1 MKPTAK
7 LGSLAAVLLPL
18 VFSAL
23 PAGAQSSAEFDMVK
37 GIDERFRLDLGGFF
51 QQFNTT
57 VRLDS
62 ESRGMGT
69 EVSLED
75 DLGLKGSQANFRAD
89 GYWRFGRHARL
100 DFGFLNWNRKASRTL
115 DRDFQIGDDVFH
127 AGASVDTRLTVYVGE
142 LYYSYSL
149 VNDPETE
156 FGLMLGVSTL
166 FNSLSVEGQATVTG
180 SGGAAAA
187 AWDRQGRSLIAPL
200 PAIGAHFRYTL
211 LPGFLF
217 TARVKGFGATV
228 DNVKGSM
235 LDWRVGLDYYP
246 WKNCGIG
253 AAWASTDIKVTYKGS
268 PSAELDYKYS
278 GPMAYLS
285 LVF

>member
-1 MKPTAK
+1 MTRSFRFCLVAAAF
-7 LGSLAAVLLPL
+7 LSLSVPPGRAE
-18 VFSAL
+18 
-23 PAGAQSSAEFDMVK
+23 AQSRGEFEMVK

-51 QQFNTT
+51 QTFSTT

-62 ESRGMGT
+62 EKLGTGT

-75 DLGLKGSQANFRAD
+75 DLGLKGSQLNFRAD

-100 DFGFLNWNRKASRTL
+100 DFGFITWNRKASWTL
-115 DRDFQIGDDVFH
+115 DRDVQVGDTVFH
-127 AGASVDTRLTVYVGE
+127 AGSSVDTRLRVYTGE

-149 VNDPETE
+149 VNNPESE

-166 FNSLSVEGQATVTG
+166 FNTLTVEGQASVTG
-180 SGGAAAA
+180 PGGTAAGAL
-187 AWDRQGRSLIAPL
+187 DRQSRSLVAPL
-200 PAIGAHFRYTL
+200 PAVGAHFRYTL

-228 DNVKGSM
+228 DHVKGSM
-235 LDWRVGLDYYP
+235 LDWRAGLDYYP
-246 WKNCGIG
+246 WKNVGIG
-253 AAWASTDIKVTYKGS
+253 ASWAQTDIKVTFEGN
-268 PSAELDYKYS
+268 PTAEIDYKQS